1 MADTTAGKL
10 ADLRQKLEA
19 AREPGG
25 EKALAKRAAKG
36 ICSPRERL
44 SMLFDPGTF
53 VEIGALAKM
62 PGAAESGYGDG
73 VVTGHG
79 LVHGRP
85 VAAFSHDQS
94 VFGGTVGEMFGRKVA
109 SLMEWAGKIGCP
121 MVGIND
127 SAGARI
133 QDAVTS
139 LAWYAEMG
147 RRNDLLSGLAPQI
160 SVILGKCAG
169 GAVYTPANTDI
180 LVAVE
185 DKSYM
190 FVTGPD
196 VLKQVNG
203 EEISAEDLGSAHNQA
218 RWGNIHHV
226 APDEKSA
233 FDWVREYLQYMPSS
247 AYERPPVVNPG
258 LEPEITESDLSLND
272 FMPDNDNAGYD
283 MHDIIIKLFDDG
295 AFHEVGELFAP
306 NIITGYARVDG
317 RSVGVVANQP
327 SVMSGVLDTDSSEKA
342 TRFVRICN
350 AFSIPLV
357 FLVDTPGILPGLAE
371 EQKGTIRRS
380 GRFLYAYVEADVP
393 KVTVVL
399 RKAYGGAYAVM
410 GSKHLGA
417 NVNFAWPTAKIAVM
431 GAESAAAVL
440 TRTSDRRSLGRRG
453 GQDPPRVHRLL
464 QHDDGHSLPRRRA
477 WLRRRGHRTRRDPVA
492 APEGVGA
499 VARQGGPQDPAQAL
513 PDADLAEDTPRTCR
527 SPASSLLSMRGLAA
541 VVDNERTTAP

>member
-1 MADTTAGKL
+1 MTESLSPEDQATASLATTTAGKL
-10 ADLRQKLEA
+10 QELREKLEQS
-19 AREPGG
+19 REPGG
-25 EKALAKRAAKG
+25 DKARAKRAAKG

-44 SMLFDPGTF
+44 DMLFDPGTF

-62 PGAAESGYGDG
+62 AGAAESGYGDG

-85 VAAFSHDQS
+85 VAAFSHDQT
-94 VFGGTVGEMFGRKVA
+94 VFGGTVGEMFGRKV
-109 SLMEWAGKIGCP
+109 SGLMEWAGKIGCP

-147 RRNDLLSGLAPQI
+147 RRNELLSGLAPQVSI
-160 SVILGKCAG
+160 ILGKCAG

-180 LVAVE
+180 LVGVK

-203 EEISAEDLGSAHNQA
+203 EEISAEDLGGVHNQA

-226 APDEKSA
+226 AEDEKDA
-233 FDWVREYLQYMPSS
+233 FEWVREYLQYMPSTCHE
-247 AYERPPVVNPG
+247 YPPVINPG
-258 LEPEITESDLSLND
+258 LEPEVTESDLTLNS
-272 FMPDNDNAGYD
+272 FLPDSDNASYD
-283 MHDIIIKLFDDG
+283 MHDIIVRLFDDG
-295 AFHEVGELFAP
+295 AFHEISELFAP
-306 NIITGYARVDG
+306 NLITGFARIDG

-327 SVMSGVLDTDSSEKA
+327 NVMSGVLDTDSSEKA
-342 TRFVRICN
+342 TRFVRICH
-350 AFSIPLV
+350 AFNIPLV

-371 EQKGTIRRS
+371 EEKGTIRRS
-380 GRFLYAYVEADVP
+380 GKFLYAYVEATVP
-393 KVTVVL
+393 KITVVI

-410 GSKHLGA
+410 GCKQLGA
-417 NVNFAWPTAKIAVM
+417 DINFAWPTAKIAVM

-440 TRTSDRRSLGRRG
+440 TRRQTENASPAEAAKIRQDFIDFYNVMMATPYLAAERGYIDAVIEPADTRLHLRKALAQLQDKEIQRTPRRSL
-453 GQDPPRVHRLL
+453 LM
-464 QHDDGHSLPRRRA
+464 
-477 WLRRRGHRTRRDPVA
+477 PV
-492 APEGVGA
+492 
-499 VARQGGPQDPAQAL
+499 
-513 PDADLAEDTPRTCR
+513 
-527 SPASSLLSMRGLAA
+527 
-541 VVDNERTTAP
+541 

>member
-1 MADTTAGKL
+1 MTDHTTAGKL
-10 ADLRQKLEA
+10 AELRRKLEIA
-19 AREPGG
+19 EEPGG
-25 EKALAKRAAKG
+25 EKAIAKRVAKG
-36 ICSPRERL
+36 INSPRKRL
-44 SMLFDPGTF
+44 EMLFDEGTF
-53 VEIGALAKM
+53 VEVGALVKA
-62 PGAAESGYGDG
+62 PGAPESGFGDG

-85 VAAFSHDQS
+85 VAAFSHDQT
-94 VFGGTVGEMFGRKVA
+94 VMGGSVGEMFGRKVSA
-109 SLMEWAGKIGCP
+109 LMEWAGKLGCP

-147 RRNDLLSGLAPQI
+147 RRNDLLSGLAPQV

-196 VLKQVNG
+196 ILKAVNG

-226 APDEKSA
+226 AEDETAA

-247 AYERPPVVNPG
+247 VYEEPPVINPG
-258 LEPEITESDLSLND
+258 LEPEITESDLSLNE
-272 FMPDNDNAGYD
+272 FMPDSDNAGYD
-283 MHDIIIKLFDDG
+283 MHDVIIRLFDDG
-295 AFHEVGELFAP
+295 AFHEVAEIFAP
-306 NIITGYARVDG
+306 NIITGFARVDG

-327 SVMSGVLDTDSSEKA
+327 SVMAGTLDTDASEKA

-350 AFSIPLV
+350 AYNIPLV

-380 GRFLYAYVEADVP
+380 GKFLYAYVEADVP

-410 GSKHLGA
+410 GCKQLGA
-417 NVNFAWPTAKIAVM
+417 DINFAWPTAKIAVM
-431 GAESAAAVL
+431 GAESAAVML
-440 TRTSDRRSLGRRG
+440 TRRQTEGMSVAEADK
-453 GQDPPRVHRLL
+453 V
-464 QHDDGHSLPRRRA
+464 
-477 WLRRRGHRTRRDPVA
+477 RRDFIDFYNVMMANPY
-492 APEGVGA
+492 
-499 VARQGGPQDPAQAL
+499 
-513 PDADLAEDTPRTCR
+513 
-527 SPASSLLSMRGLAA
+527 LAA
-541 VVDNERTTAP
+541 EKGYIDAVIEPSETRLQLRKALAQLRDKHVLRTERKHYLMPI

>member
-1 MADTTAGKL
+1 MTIDHTTAGKL
-10 ADLRQKLEA
+10 ADLREKLA
-19 AREPGG
+19 LAQEPGG
-25 EKALAKRAAKG
+25 AKAIAKREHKG

-44 SMLFDPGTF
+44 EMLFDPGTF
-53 VEIGALAKM
+53 VEVGALAKM
-62 PGAAESGYGDG
+62 PGAADTGYGDG

-94 VFGGTVGEMFGRKVA
+94 VLGGTVGEMFGRKV
-109 SLMEWAGKIGCP
+109 SNLMEWAGKLGCP

-147 RRNDLLSGLAPQI
+147 RRNDLLSGLSPQV

-169 GAVYTPANTDI
+169 GAVYTPANTDV
-180 LVAVE
+180 LVGVE

-196 VLKQVNG
+196 ILRAVNG
-203 EEISAEDLGSAHNQA
+203 EEVSAEDLGSAHNQA

-226 APDEKSA
+226 AQDEKAA
-233 FDWVREYLQYMPSS
+233 FEWVREYLQYMPMTCH
-247 AYERPPVVNPG
+247 EQPPVINPG
-258 LEPEITESDLSLND
+258 LEPEITESDLSLNT

-283 MHDIIIKLFDDG
+283 MHDLIVRLFDDG
-295 AFHEVGELFAP
+295 AFHEVAELFAP
-306 NIITGYARVDG
+306 NIITGFARVDG

-327 SVMSGVLDTDSSEKA
+327 AVMAGTLDTDASEKA

-350 AFSIPLV
+350 AYNIPLI
-357 FLVDTPGILPGLAE
+357 FLVDTPGILPGVVE
-371 EQKGTIRRS
+371 EAKGTIRRS
-380 GRFLYAYVEADVP
+380 GKFLYAYVEASVP

-410 GSKHLGA
+410 GCKQLGA
-417 NVNFAWPTAKIAVM
+417 DINFAWPTAKIAVM
-431 GAESAAAVL
+431 GAESAAVIL
-440 TRTSDRRSLGRRG
+440 TRHQTEGLS
-453 GQDPPRVHRLL
+453 
-464 QHDDGHSLPRRRA
+464 
-477 WLRRRGHRTRRDPVA
+477 A
-492 APEGVGA
+492 A
-499 VARQGGPQDPAQAL
+499 
-513 PDADLAEDTPRTCR
+513 DADKVRQDFITFYNAMMATPY
-527 SPASSLLSMRGLAA
+527 LAA
-541 VVDNERTTAP
+541 ERGYIDAVIEPADTRLQLRKALAQLQDKQVLRAPRKHYLMPI

>member
-1 MADTTAGKL
+1 MTDHTTAGKL
-10 ADLRQKLEA
+10 AELRRKLAIAE
-19 AREPGG
+19 EPGG
-25 EKALAKRAAKG
+25 EKAIAKRAAKG
-36 ICSPRERL
+36 INSPRKRL
-44 SMLFDPGTF
+44 EMLFDEGTF
-53 VEIGALAKM
+53 VEVGALVKA
-62 PGAAESGYGDG
+62 PGAPESGFGDG

-85 VAAFSHDQS
+85 VAAFSHDQT
-94 VFGGTVGEMFGRKVA
+94 VMGGSVGEMFGRKVSA
-109 SLMEWAGKIGCP
+109 LMEWAGKLGCP

-147 RRNDLLSGLAPQI
+147 RRNDLLSGLAPQV

-196 VLKQVNG
+196 ILKAVNG

-226 APDEKSA
+226 AQDEKAA

-247 AYERPPVVNPG
+247 AYEEPPVINPG
-258 LEPEITESDLSLND
+258 LEPEITESDLSLNT
-272 FMPDNDNAGYD
+272 FMPDSDNAGYD
-283 MHDIIIKLFDDG
+283 MHDIIIRLFDDG
-295 AFHEVGELFAP
+295 AFHEVSEIFAP
-306 NIITGYARVDG
+306 NIITGFARVDG

-327 SVMSGVLDTDSSEKA
+327 SVMAGTLDTDASEKA

-350 AFSIPLV
+350 AYNIPLI

-380 GRFLYAYVEADVP
+380 GKFLYAYVEADVP
-393 KVTVVL
+393 KITVVL

-410 GSKHLGA
+410 GCKQLGA
-417 NVNFAWPTAKIAVM
+417 DINFAWPTAKIAVM
-431 GAESAAAVL
+431 GAESAAVML
-440 TRTSDRRSLGRRG
+440 TRRQTEGLSVAEADK
-453 GQDPPRVHRLL
+453 V
-464 QHDDGHSLPRRRA
+464 
-477 WLRRRGHRTRRDPVA
+477 RRDFIDFYNVMMANPYLA
-492 APEGVGA
+492 AEKGYIDA
-499 VARQGGPQDPAQAL
+499 VIEPAQTRLQLRKAL
-513 PDADLAEDTPRTCR
+513 AQLRDKKVLRAERKHYLMPI
-527 SPASSLLSMRGLAA
+527 
-541 VVDNERTTAP
+541 

>member
-1 MADTTAGKL
+1 MTDNTTAGRLTELRRKL
-10 ADLRQKLEA
+10 AIAE
-19 AREPGG
+19 EPGG
-25 EKALAKRAAKG
+25 ERAVAKREKKG
-36 ICSPRERL
+36 IFSPRKRL
-44 SMLFDPGTF
+44 EMLFDEGTF
-53 VEIGALAKM
+53 VEIGALVKA
-62 PGAAESGYGDG
+62 PGADESGFGDG

-85 VAAFSHDQS
+85 VAAFSHDQT
-94 VFGGTVGEMFGRKVA
+94 VMGGSVGEMFGRKV
-109 SLMEWAGKIGCP
+109 STLMEWASKLGCP

-147 RRNDLLSGLAPQI
+147 RRNDLLSGLAPQV

-169 GAVYTPANTDI
+169 GAVYTPANTDV

-196 VLKQVNG
+196 ILKAVNG

-226 APDEKSA
+226 AADEKAA

-247 AYERPPVVNPG
+247 AYEQPPVINPG
-258 LEPEITESDLSLND
+258 LEPEITESDLSLNE
-272 FMPDNDNAGYD
+272 FMPDSDNAGYD
-283 MHDIIIKLFDDG
+283 MRDIILRLFDDG
-295 AFHEVGELFAP
+295 AFHEVAEIFAP
-306 NIITGYARVDG
+306 NILTGFARIDG
-317 RSVGVVANQP
+317 HSVGVVANQP
-327 SVMSGVLDTDSSEKA
+327 NVMAGTLDTDASEKA

-350 AFSIPLV
+350 AYNIPLV
-357 FLVDTPGILPGLAE
+357 FLVDTPGILPGVVE

-380 GRFLYAYVEADVP
+380 GKFLYAYVEADVP

-410 GSKHLGA
+410 GCKQLGA
-417 NVNFAWPTAKIAVM
+417 DINFAWPTAKIAVM
-431 GAESAAAVL
+431 GAESAAVML
-440 TRTSDRRSLGRRG
+440 TRRQTEGLSIADA
-453 GQDPPRVHRLL
+453 DKV
-464 QHDDGHSLPRRRA
+464 
-477 WLRRRGHRTRRDPVA
+477 RRDFVDFYNVMMANPY
-492 APEGVGA
+492 
-499 VARQGGPQDPAQAL
+499 
-513 PDADLAEDTPRTCR
+513 
-527 SPASSLLSMRGLAA
+527 LAA
-541 VVDNERTTAP
+541 EKGYIDAVIEPAETRLQLRKALAQLRDKQVIRTERKHYLMPI

>member
-1 MADTTAGKL
+1 
-10 ADLRQKLEA
+10 
-19 AREPGG
+19 
-25 EKALAKRAAKG
+25 
-36 ICSPRERL
+36 
-44 SMLFDPGTF
+44 
-53 VEIGALAKM
+53 
-62 PGAAESGYGDG
+62 
-73 VVTGHG
+73 
-79 LVHGRP
+79 
-85 VAAFSHDQS
+85 
-94 VFGGTVGEMFGRKVA
+94 
-109 SLMEWAGKIGCP
+109 
-121 MVGIND
+121 
-127 SAGARI
+127 
-133 QDAVTS
+133 
-139 LAWYAEMG
+139 MG

-203 EEISAEDLGSAHNQA
+203 EDISAEDLGSAHNQA

-226 APDEKSA
+226 APDERAA

-247 AYERPPVVNPG
+247 AYEQPPVINPG
-258 LEPEITESDLSLND
+258 LEPEITESDLSLNA

-306 NIITGYARVDG
+306 NILTGYARVDG

-350 AFSIPLV
+350 AFRIPLI

-380 GRFLYAYVEADVP
+380 GKFLYAYVEADVP

-399 RKAYGGAYAVM
+399 RKAYGGAYAVT
-410 GSKHLGA
+410 GCK
-417 NVNFAWPTAKIAVM
+417 
-431 GAESAAAVL
+431 
-440 TRTSDRRSLGRRG
+440 
-453 GQDPPRVHRLL
+453 
-464 QHDDGHSLPRRRA
+464 
-477 WLRRRGHRTRRDPVA
+477 
-492 APEGVGA
+492 
-499 VARQGGPQDPAQAL
+499 
-513 PDADLAEDTPRTCR
+513 
-527 SPASSLLSMRGLAA
+527 
-541 VVDNERTTAP
+541 